1 MDKATTVDLQ
11 LSQPPAILIGAAR
24 SFPAANSEK
33 KKEENDVQKQIAPIV
48 LFRNYLLGYIST
60 SINEL
65 LLWIKL
71 IQNRHDTMSP
81 KEENLDVL

>member
-1 MDKATTVDLQ
+1 MDKATTVEFTVKLAT
-11 LSQPPAILIGAAR
+11 SNFNRR
-24 SFPAANSEK
+24 SSTFPAANSEK
-33 KKEENDVQKQIAPIV
+33 KDANDVQKQIAPIA

-71 IQNRHDTMSP
+71 IQNRHDSMSP
-81 KEENLDVL
+81 EEENLDVL